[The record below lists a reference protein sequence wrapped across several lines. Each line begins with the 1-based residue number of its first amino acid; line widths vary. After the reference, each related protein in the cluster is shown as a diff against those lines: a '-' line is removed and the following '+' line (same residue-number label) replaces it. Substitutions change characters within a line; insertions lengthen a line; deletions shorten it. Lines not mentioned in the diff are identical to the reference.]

1 MTVAF
6 NFFRDNAAM
15 QQNRSTTPQIYDDLH
30 MQLVTAQIPQGAK
43 LRSEHLREK
52 YACSA
57 NTVREVLFRLASEG
71 LVLFEEQR
79 GFRARPLDP
88 ERLHYLTK
96 FRIMLE
102 QEGATAS
109 IEKGGLQWEAELS
122 ASHTKLSHI
131 EAQISGP
138 NLQGEALRLWS
149 LAEREFHDA
158 LLSACDSPFLRL
170 GYRRTYDQFRQQK
183 IMQPQYGY
191 HPENVPEHLEILD
204 AALTR
209 DVARCKL
216 ALYDHMKRNLRDGGA
231 SGELRP
237 GPDA

>member
-1 MTVAF
+1 
-6 NFFRDNAAM
+6 M
-15 QQNRSTTPQIYDDLH
+15 QHLKHSTPQIYEDLH

-43 LRSEHLREK
+43 LRSEHLRAK
-52 YACSA
+52 YECSA
-57 NTVREVLFRLASEG
+57 NTIREVLFRLASEG

-109 IEKGGLQWEAELS
+109 IQKGGLQWEAELS
-122 ASHTKLSHI
+122 ASHKKLSHI
-131 EAQISGP
+131 EAQITGP

-191 HPENVPEHLEILD
+191 HPENVSEHQAIVS
-204 AALTR
+204 AALAR
-209 DVARCKL
+209 DAHACCVAI
-216 ALYDHMKRNLRDGGA
+216 YDHMKRNLRDGGA
-231 SGELRP
+231 DGELLPRKT
-237 GPDA
+237 A

>member
-1 MTVAF
+1 
-6 NFFRDNAAM
+6 M
-15 QQNRSTTPQIYDDLH
+15 QRQKFSTPQIYEDLH
-30 MQLVTAQIPQGAK
+30 MQLVTAQIAHGAK

-52 YACSA
+52 YDCSA

-96 FRIMLE
+96 YRIMLE
-102 QEGATAS
+102 QEGASAS
-109 IEKGGLQWEAELS
+109 IQKGGLQWEAELS
-122 ASHTKLSHI
+122 AAHTKLSHI
-131 EAQISGP
+131 EAQITGP

-149 LAEREFHDA
+149 LAEREFHDT
-158 LLSACDSPFLRL
+158 LLSACDSPFLRV

-183 IMQPQYGY
+183 IMQPEYGY
-191 HPENVPEHLEILD
+191 HPENVPEHLEILE

-209 DVARCKL
+209 DTLRCKT
-216 ALYDHMKRNLRDGGA
+216 AIYDHMKRNLRDGGA
-231 SGELRP
+231 SGEQDP
-237 GPDA
+237 ASAA

>member
-1 MTVAF
+1 VL
-6 NFFRDNAAM
+6 
-15 QQNRSTTPQIYDDLH
+15 QQKFSTPQIYEDLH
-30 MQLVTAQIPQGAK
+30 MKLVTAQIPQGAK
-43 LRSEHLREK
+43 LRSEHLRDR
-52 YACSA
+52 YVCSA

-109 IEKGGLQWEAELS
+109 IQKGGLQWESEFS
-122 ASHTKLSHI
+122 AAHKKLSHI
-131 EAQISGP
+131 ESQIEGP
-138 NLQGEALRLWS
+138 NPTGEALRLWS

-158 LLSACDSPFLRL
+158 LLSACDSPFLRV

-183 IMQPQYGY
+183 IMQPDYGY
-191 HPENVPEHLEILD
+191 HHENVPEHLEILN
-204 AALTR
+204 AALAR
-209 DVARCKL
+209 DVMRCKI
-216 ALYDHMKRNLRDGGA
+216 AIYNHMKRNLRDAGA
-231 SGELRP
+231 SGELDPTRS
-237 GPDA
+237 G